1 MENVDGDKNGGYA
14 WRKYVGNLEHRPQD
28 SSDKDFFR
36 FRSVSRDM
44 NYFRWR
50 LVWTTGVERRSCSV
64 TSSPSDKP
72 PAAAAVAIVY
82 QLAL

>member
-1 MENVDGDKNGGYA
+1 MWEIWNTDLKT
-14 WRKYVGNLEHRPQD
+14 RPIKT
-28 SSDKDFFR
+28 SSG
-36 FRSVSRDM
+36 SGVSRDM

-72 PAAAAVAIVY
+72 PPAAAVAIVY